1 MALNAQDTSPSPSPL
16 YTIPPNGQGEYGYL
30 AVDSDN
36 YLFAIKYFSYSA
48 KLSMFAPGSTKA
60 SVTCLFSTPPIGMYV
75 AKDVLYLTQADD
87 TIVEY
92 AEPLSAS
99 QRCSHPIKTLTDE
112 RAKRLGS
119 KSLYGLMVD
128 PFGNI
133 FDVWQ
138 ASQNEA
144 LYMDEFNAGSNHAH
158 SFFALHDSYETFML
172 TSDHNGNVIT
182 NVENYLGSPNDA
194 IAVILH
200 GTKTPQLFYPI
211 GDSGYGG
218 LALGKHDGEL
228 FAFRNY
234 PTGAVHVY
242 GYNAKTGNLGSEK
255 RAYSGID
262 GGSIACSRN
271 ETRDDGGVRV
281 SGRVQ
286 WRDAASVRLER
297 RAGTTLR
304 QGPRSGRGCC
314 RAQGAR
320 ACCTRRP
327 ARKSTCIPIRA
338 ARLRASSGRL
348 ITSAE
353 PVRML
358 PVTCGLPRAGIPTG
372 RHRSWNTRT
381 VRRRRSSSSTAS
393 ATMPSAARS
402 TRAAATSR
410 YRTPDTVGVPPTCSS
425 IPTHQ
430 NIRRNRIS

>member
-1 MALNAQDTSPSPSPL
+1 MRSEAIRRRAAPYIMALNAQDTSPSPSPL

-99 QRCSHPIKTLTDE
+99 QGCSHPIKTLTDE

-211 GDSGYGG
+211 GDGGYGG

-234 PTGAVHVY
+234 P
-242 GYNAKTGNLGSEK
+242 K
-255 RAYSGID
+255 
-262 GGSIACSRN
+262 
-271 ETRDDGGVRV
+271 
-281 SGRVQ
+281 
-286 WRDAASVRLER
+286 WR
-297 RAGTTLR
+297 
-304 QGPRSGRGCC
+304 
-314 RAQGAR
+314 
-320 ACCTRRP
+320 CTRL
-327 ARKSTCIPIRA
+327 
-338 ARLRASSGRL
+338 RL
-348 ITSAE
+348 
-353 PVRML
+353 
-358 PVTCGLPRAGIPTG
+358 
-372 RHRSWNTRT
+372 
-381 VRRRRSSSSTAS
+381 
-393 ATMPSAARS
+393 
-402 TRAAATSR
+402 
-410 YRTPDTVGVPPTCSS
+410 
-425 IPTHQ
+425 
-430 NIRRNRIS
+430 